1 MCIRDSTGTAPSQ
14 ALVDGFES
22 AFIVGAAV
30 AAAGILVA
38 LVLVRRSELE
48 APVEEPE
55 ETPQPVL
62 EAA

>member
-1 MCIRDSTGTAPSQ
+1 VPQ
-14 ALVDGFES
+14 ALTDGFQT
-22 AFIVGAAV
+22 AFIWGGII

-48 APVEEPE
+48 ASVEEVPE
-55 ETPQPVL
+55 PLL